1 MKTFKQFT
9 TKMKEDG
16 AVAANAGG
24 GGYVAGIG
32 VPAGPGK
39 GEPGVP
45 PMNKYK
51 KKNMQSS
58 PVLGMISR
66 KP

>member
-9 TKMKEDG
+9 SKMKEDG
-16 AVAANAGG
+16 AVAANATGPAI
-24 GGYVAGIG
+24 AGMG
-32 VPAGPGK
+32 VGPK
-39 GEPGVP
+39 GEPGVSP
-45 PMNKYK
+45 TNKYK

>member
-9 TKMKEDG
+9 NKIKEDG
-16 AVAANAGG
+16 AVAANATGPAI
-24 GGYVAGIG
+24 AGMG
-32 VPAGPGK
+32 VGSK

-45 PMNKYK
+45 ANNKYK
-51 KKNMQSS
+51 KKNAQKS

-66 KP
+66 NP